1 MATVLGQVNLNGC
14 NYQLAYDL
22 LDQNIVG
29 NYSTVRL
36 YGILNVTNN
45 FISWSSGT
53 ASVHTSSTGIGT
65 YYSRGAH
72 TLITAD
78 FTFNHDSN
86 GNFSQYIEA
95 SLNTTFVSGTCG
107 GILNLPQIKR
117 SAITNSVTGSVL
129 EEKFKVDYT
138 KYRNDFS
145 YKLRISIPSVK
156 ELEKLPYETSNAEF
170 NLSNETISYLYEYTN
185 NSNTVQLGFAV
196 ETWNGNTII
205 SSGNEVIITG
215 RIANANPI
223 FTDFDFE
230 DTNSKTV
237 ALTGNN
243 KSFIAGYSN
252 AKITIPIDDIAT
264 PQKLATMSKYR
275 AVIND
280 KTVDITYSPDN
291 ETNGV
296 IEKITSAVI
305 NTYAIDSRNN
315 STLVTK
321 QADSII
327 QYNDLI
333 KGNISVSRNN
343 GNTGELVTLNFD
355 GNISNVNFGAKSNSI
370 KKATYTIKRT
380 DNDEIVTGQTDIT
393 PTINENKFSFSGV
406 IRGDVD
412 DYGFDINSSYEIKVF
427 IEDELSQIEYNFL
440 LGNGRPNIALHKN
453 GVGIMGAYNENVG
466 GLLQIGG
473 KRVEFLDFYSTE
485 EQVVGTW
492 HDGRPIYKTT
502 IELSS
507 FVDCVENQWTILTDI
522 SDLDLDYCVDS
533 KALDLN
539 LFCWS
544 GYLLRKKDDN
554 LEILN
559 TGTTWPIKVITLYYT
574 KTSDKETEK

>member
-36 YGILNVTNN
+36 YGILNVTNS
-45 FISWSSGT
+45 FVAWSNGT

-65 YYSRGAH
+65 YYSRGSY

-78 FTFNHDSN
+78 FTFNHDPN

-129 EEKFKVDYT
+129 EEKIKVDYT

-156 ELEKLPYETSNAEF
+156 ELEKIDYNTSNTEF
-170 NLSNETISYLYEYTN
+170 NLSDETISYLYEYTN

-215 RIANANPI
+215 RITNANPI
-223 FTDFDFE
+223 FADFDFE

-237 ALTGNN
+237 VLTGNN

-252 AKITIPIDDIAT
+252 AKITIPIDDIAM
-264 PQKLATMSKYR
+264 PQKLATMIKYR
-275 AVIND
+275 ASAGEN
-280 KTVDITYSPDN
+280 KTIDISYSSDS
-291 ETNGV
+291 ETNGTLSGV
-296 IEKITSAVI
+296 SSGII
-305 NTYAIDSRNN
+305 NTYAIDSRGN

-321 QADSII
+321 QADNII

-343 GNTGELVTLNFD
+343 GNTGEIVTLNFD
-355 GNISNVNFGAKSNSI
+355 GTISNVNFGAKSNSI

-393 PTINENKFSFSGV
+393 PTINGNSFSFSGL
-406 IRGDVD
+406 IRGDVN
-412 DYGFDINSSYEIKVF
+412 DYAFDISSSYVIKVF
-427 IEDELSQIEYNFL
+427 IEDELSKVEYNITL
-440 LGNGRPNIALHKN
+440 ASSIPNLALHKN
-453 GVGIMGAYNENVG
+453 GVGIMGAYDENVG
-466 GLLQIGG
+466 GLLQIGS
-473 KRVEFLDFYSTE
+473 KRVEFLDTYSE
-485 EQVVGTW
+485 DEIIVGTW

-507 FVDCVENQWTILTDI
+507 FVDCVQNQWTILTDI

-544 GYLLRKKDDN
+544 GYLLRKKDNN

-559 TGTTWPIKVITLYYT
+559 TGTTWPIKEITLYYT
-574 KTSDKETEK
+574 KTTDIK